1 MKLDNDFLTIKDFK
15 YTILNELNSYT
26 KHFTKKKGT
35 KVYYYDVIKIGRA
48 HV

>member
-15 YTILNELNSYT
+15 YTILNELKSYT

-35 KVYYYDVIKIGRA
+35 KV
-48 HV
+48 